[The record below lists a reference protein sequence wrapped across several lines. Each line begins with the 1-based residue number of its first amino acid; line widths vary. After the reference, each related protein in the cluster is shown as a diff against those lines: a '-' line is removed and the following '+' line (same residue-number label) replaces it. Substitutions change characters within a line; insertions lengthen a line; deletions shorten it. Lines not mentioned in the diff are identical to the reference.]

1 MIAIVNQIMPLSGQP
16 KRFSFH
22 IDTNEATTRMAPR
35 NTISRWLKALNVSSG
50 CNLRIRGNNLCRR
63 FLNQIICDSSLY
75 TAAFSTLSDPEY
87 KDPETPNTCGDK

>member
-22 IDTNEATTRMAPR
+22 IESNEEATRIAPR

-63 FLNQIICDSSLY
+63 FLNQILCDSSLN
-75 TAAFSTLSDPEY
+75 TAAVSTLSNPRY
-87 KDPETPNTCGDK
+87 NDPETPNTCGDK